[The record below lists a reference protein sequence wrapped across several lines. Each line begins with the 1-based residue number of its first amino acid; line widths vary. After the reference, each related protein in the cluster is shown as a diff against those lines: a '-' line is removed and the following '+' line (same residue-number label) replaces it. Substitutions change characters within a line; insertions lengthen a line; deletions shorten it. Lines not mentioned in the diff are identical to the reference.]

1 MKLSVMSQSNTNENE
16 NQVFNA
22 KESFIGDV
30 QRNLRLFVNL
40 PHIYIRAR
48 LDKNDFCATVEG
60 YIKKLDQSLI

>member
-1 MKLSVMSQSNTNENE
+1 MKLSVMSQSNTNKNE

-40 PHIYIRAR
+40 LHIYIRAR